1 MTAAITHRRVR
12 VNGIDVHLAE
22 AGDGSPVVLLHGFP
36 ELWYSWRHQLPAV
49 AQAGYHVIA
58 PDLRGYGLTTA
69 PDAVGEYAMTRMVA
83 DVTGLLDLLGEDRA
97 VLVGHDWGANIAWAT
112 TQLHPGR
119 VRALVAL
126 SVPFVPRPPAPPTQI
141 LRQVAGDRF
150 NWALYFQEPGT
161 AEAEMEADVART
173 LRLVFSALSGDA
185 PRGLAARLL
194 GGLPVGSSLLD
205 PVPDPGHPP
214 AWLTDGDFGN
224 YVTAFERTGFTGAL
238 NRYRNLDRDWADLSA
253 LDAAVIDQ
261 PTLFLGGEHD
271 TATHFLDRRPM
282 ERAVSSLRSVII
294 PGSGHWIQQE
304 RPQVV
309 NDEILAFLHAHAR

>member
-22 AGDGSPVVLLHGFP
+22 AGDGPPVVLLHGFP
-36 ELWYSWRHQLPAV
+36 ELWCSWRHQLPAV
-49 AQAGYHVIA
+49 ARAGYHVIA

-69 PDAVGEYAMTRMVA
+69 PGAVEDYAMTRMVA

-126 SVPFVPRPPAPPTQI
+126 SVPLMPRPPAPPTRI
-141 LRQVAGDRF
+141 LRQMAGDHF

-161 AEAEMEADVART
+161 AEAEMEADVPRT

-185 PRGLAARLL
+185 PGGLAARLL
-194 GGLPVGSSLLD
+194 GRLPAGSSLLD
-205 PVPDPGHPP
+205 PIPDPGRPP
-214 AWLTDGDFGN
+214 AWLTDGDFGT
-224 YVTAFERTGFTGAL
+224 YVTAFERTGFTG
-238 NRYRNLDRDWADLSA
+238 SSEP
-253 LDAAVIDQ
+253 VPQ
-261 PTLFLGGEHD
+261 PRPGLGGPQRAWRHGHRP
-271 TATHFLDRRPM
+271 AHLVPRRRTRHRHPLS
-282 ERAVSSLRSVII
+282 RPPPDGTGRQQSSNRHHPRFWS
-294 PGSGHWIQQE
+294 
-304 RPQVV
+304 
-309 NDEILAFLHAHAR
+309 LAAAGAAAGRQ